1 MSDAHRHASGTAG
14 APLAATRRYSF
25 THVVTAGGEAKLKIP
40 YCQRGSWDD
49 FGIVEH
55 PEQEVFV
62 HRLLAS
68 LGVPVRSGYPGE
80 FLFPDVASL
89 DRAWAALEAA
99 LQATAAAPPAASAQR
114 RVSADEA
121 AAVSGALTARF
132 LDLVSTVAGLS
143 GEPFA
148 CVHDTIDTSGPES
161 TRTAL
166 WRRGE
171 VRVGIAATAI
181 ESGRGV
187 HGERCTLT
195 LESRLAD
202 GRDVSAS
209 AAIDA
214 RSGGD
219 LSVTV
224 RGVLDAPA
232 LADRFVAVG

>member
-1 MSDAHRHASGTAG
+1 MSDAHRHASGAAD

-25 THVVTAGGEAKLKIP
+25 TRVVTAAGEAKLTIP
-40 YCQRGSWDD
+40 FCQRGSWDD

-68 LGVPVRSGYPGE
+68 LGVAVRSGYPGE
-80 FLFPDVASL
+80 FVFPDVASL
-89 DRAWAALEAA
+89 ERAWAALEAA
-99 LQATAAAPPAASAQR
+99 IQAPAAAPP
-114 RVSADEA
+114 
-121 AAVSGALTARF
+121 
-132 LDLVSTVAGLS
+132 
-143 GEPFA
+143 
-148 CVHDTIDTSGPES
+148 
-161 TRTAL
+161 
-166 WRRGE
+166 
-171 VRVGIAATAI
+171 
-181 ESGRGV
+181 
-187 HGERCTLT
+187 
-195 LESRLAD
+195 AD

-224 RGVLDAPA
+224 HGVLDAPA